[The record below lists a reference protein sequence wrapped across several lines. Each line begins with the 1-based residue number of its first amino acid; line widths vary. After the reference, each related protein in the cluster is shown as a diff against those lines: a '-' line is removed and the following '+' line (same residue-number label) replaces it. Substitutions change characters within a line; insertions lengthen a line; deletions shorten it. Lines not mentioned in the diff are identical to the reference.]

1 MRRRSDNQER
11 AVLVKDVM
19 KREVATVGP
28 DASVALAAL
37 MMRDQEVGCLPV
49 LERERL
55 IGMITDRDIVVRGVA
70 EGLDPHRAM
79 VREAMSTNAIAC
91 SVEHTVEEARALMA
105 ANLIKHLPVLN
116 EGGRVV
122 GLVALRDITGQFAK
136 CKAHEVT
143 FYKRLVSSSGHPHN
157 IEVGKVYLSPAIKK
171 DDVVAA
177 ALAKFEQDRGLARWD
192 QAADGYELKHG
203 D

>member
-1 MRRRSDNQER
+1 M
-11 AVLVKDVM
+11 LVKEVM
-19 KREVATVGP
+19 KRKVATVGP
-28 DASVALAAL
+28 DASVAMAARI
-37 MMRDQEVGCLPV
+37 MREQDVGCLPV

-105 ANLIKHLPVLN
+105 ANLIKHLPVLDG
-116 EGGRVV
+116 GGRVV

-136 CKAHEVT
+136 CKPHEVT

-177 ALAKFEQDRGLARWD
+177 ALAKFEQDRGVARWD
-192 QAADGYELKHG
+192 EAADAYELKE
-203 D
+203 DD